1 MRVPPQR
8 PSSSGPLSRWPDVS
22 CSPLSSASSLDL
34 FASSPPVMLSQSKS
48 SLSQSNLDLGH
59 LLRGE
64 RLEVGRVLGVGLPT
78 GRTQTVP
85 FRPEF
90 VPTETT
96 NLNMECKDWV
106 GALGPS

>member
-1 MRVPPQR
+1 
-8 PSSSGPLSRWPDVS
+8 
-22 CSPLSSASSLDL
+22 
-34 FASSPPVMLSQSKS
+34 MLSQSKS

-96 NLNMECKDWV
+96 NLKVILVTLLRCDGTDLIST
-106 GALGPS
+106 GAGIKVDVVQL